1 MAKTNKVIPLS
12 PSDVEEAKRNH
23 LQILKETQEAGG
35 GDKAFRSRQSPCFRR
50 VGRSRSFEA
59 GPRSR
64 GQVRCQIESR
74 RAQSVG
80 ISRG

>member
-35 GDKAFRSRQSPCFRR
+35 GDKAFRRAWRKMQGIKEPSSP
-50 VGRSRSFEA
+50 GK
-59 GPRSR
+59 
-64 GQVRCQIESR
+64 
-74 RAQSVG
+74 
-80 ISRG
+80 